1 MAKENIAFMVN
12 LRKNTVPDSDMFG
25 RYYPEAES
33 KETLSTKGFAKH
45 VSDHGGTLVSYELMQ
60 MVLAGIVKCLKEYMS
75 QGQPVKLD
83 GLGTFRPTVT
93 SVTGGAASIEEALQ
107 KGVNNMVAGVNF
119 VFIPENAQGEEI
131 TSKKFKDQCSLQFA
145 YLVET
150 IKKVIGGKEKSYTL
164 RTPLSAWGIVQ
175 SEDEGTGEEGG
186 TSQNGETSG
195 SGSSQS
201 GSNTG
206 GSQNSGSG
214 SQNGGST
221 NGGSTNSGSN
231 SGSGTNTGGSTG
243 GNTSGNSGSQSGTEG
258 DYRLVIY
265 KYGNGTST
273 VTDDSEQEINSNDNV
288 HSGSNVNIS
297 VVPVEGK
304 EPIAKVNGN
313 RITLTEND
321 GTYTGS
327 FQMPTKGTVLEILT
341 EPDEWDYADQ
351 N

>member
-75 QGQPVKLD
+75 QG
-83 GLGTFRPTVT
+83 
-93 SVTGGAASIEEALQ
+93 EALQ

-186 TSQNGETSG
+186 TSQNGGTSG

-214 SQNGGST
+214 TQNGGST
-221 NGGSTNSGSN
+221 VATPAATAVRKAAPRVTTDWSS
-231 SGSGTNTGGSTG
+231 
-243 GNTSGNSGSQSGTEG
+243 
-258 DYRLVIY
+258 
-265 KYGNGTST
+265 TST
-273 VTDDSEQEINSNDNV
+273 AMVRL
-288 HSGSNVNIS
+288 
-297 VVPVEGK
+297 P
-304 EPIAKVNGN
+304 
-313 RITLTEND
+313 
-321 GTYTGS
+321 
-327 FQMPTKGTVLEILT
+327 
-341 EPDEWDYADQ
+341 
-351 N
+351 